1 MNKLLLKLLVGW
13 CLFALDGQAIADSLS
28 CAKRGYD
35 NGIYSKAVKLFK
47 PLAQEGDTTAQ
58 YYLGLMYGAGQG
70 VPQNYMLA
78 HMWSNIVVANTR
90 DGELHQNASSYLA
103 SIEKNMSTQQIA
115 KAQEAA
121 TTCILSMFKNCD

>member
-1 MNKLLLKLLVGW
+1 MSKLLLKLLMGW
-13 CLFALDGQAIADSLS
+13 YVFSIGGQAIADSLS

-70 VPQNYMLA
+70 VPQNYLLA
-78 HMWSNIVVANTR
+78 HMWSTIVVANTR
-90 DGELHQNASSYLA
+90 DNELHQNASSYLA
-103 SIEKNMSTQQIA
+103 SIEKNMTTQQIA

-121 TTCILSMFKNCD
+121 MACTSSKFKNCN